1 MSTKGPILIFD
12 RSLTKKEL
20 AALLR
25 ISPRTLYRYL
35 EEAGIVTDKKAMP
48 PEKLLEI
55 YEKLGW
61 YKP

>member
-20 AALLR
+20 AAVLK
-25 ISPRTLYRYL
+25 ISPKTLYRYL